1 MKYADPN
8 QKRIYETEAKAIDEI
23 QKGILEISQ
32 KEEPFD
38 IFICYKETDNHGR
51 RTPDSVLATELY
63 HELTEIGFKVFFSRI
78 TLEDK
83 LGSAYEPYIFA
94 ALNSSK
100 VMVVLGTRAEYF
112 NAVWVKNEWN
122 RYLALI
128 RQGAKKTLIPAYK
141 DMDPY
146 DLPEEF
152 SHLQALDM
160 SKLGF
165 MQDLTHGIQKLVEP
179 EKEQEDDTA
188 TSGVTVNSLLKRAHI
203 FLEDEDWASADEYCE
218 KVLDM
223 DPEFSDAYIG
233 KLLAFYHCKT
243 EQELTKLCI
252 PIENNNNFE
261 KALRFADPETA
272 QKLKS
277 YQEQTLK
284 NYHYQKNE
292 EIYQQAME
300 QLKYCTNNTPF
311 IKIIQLLNK
320 IPEYKDAKEKIA
332 FCKEKIY
339 QLAIYELESAVSIP
353 SFYHIISLL
362 ENIPDY
368 KDSTEKIKLCNQKI
382 EDCNYAPI
390 YSSAKLLM
398 QSNILSNLY
407 TAKEKLESIPNYH
420 DAKELIKQCNE
431 KISETEDKLKQN
443 LSLQHQKKMERRRL
457 IKIIGIP
464 IVILAV
470 SITVGIII
478 FSVVISPSMKYNQAI
493 SDFNNGNYLKAADL
507 FSKADSYQDSSHYLQ
522 NCIENFNGQTVT
534 FGNYPQTD
542 PNQKEPIEWKILTVK
557 DGNALLLSDK
567 SLDCQPFIDSSDD
580 YGTWYHS
587 TLRKWLNEDFMK
599 TAFSKQEQQKMITS
613 TISTP
618 PNPTYG
624 TLGGQDTKDKLFLL
638 SIDEVETYFPEK
650 QNRFSLPTQQLED
663 TILSEFLPRNGWY
676 LRSPGMTAGL
686 ISCVSTVGEIN
697 MVGKYAENRME
708 IRPAMWI
715 AVKEFV

>member
-1 MKYADPN
+1 MAIFKCKMCGGDLNVTGETGVAECEYCGTQQTIPKLNDEKRMNLYDRANHFRRNNEFDKAMSIYESILEEDHTDAEAYWSLILCKYGIEYVEDPSSHKRVPTCNRTQFTSIFDDVDYQSALKYADPN

-233 KLLAFYHCKT
+233 KLLAFYHCET

-300 QLKYCTNNTPF
+300 QLKSATQSPSF
-311 IKIIQLLNK
+311 IRIMSILEKV
-320 IPEYKDAKEKIA
+320 PEHKDAKEKIQ
-332 FCKEKIY
+332 FCQEKVY
-339 QLAIYELESAVSIP
+339 QSAIQEFQTSSTVT
-353 SFYHIISLL
+353 SFHSVLSLL
-362 ENIPDY
+362 EEIPDY
-368 KDSTEKIKLCNQKI
+368 KDAKDKIELCKEKIEQAR
-382 EDCNYAPI
+382 YVPI
-390 YSSAKLLM
+390 YSSAKELLE
-398 QSNILSNLY
+398 SNNL
-407 TAKEKLESIPNYH
+407 ADLQIARAKLEKIINYL
-420 DAKELIKQCNE
+420 DAKELLKQCE
-431 KISETEDKLKQN
+431 IKITEAE
-443 LSLQHQKKMERRRL
+443 KKMQREIEQQYQEKLRRKK
-457 IKIIGIP
+457 KITIIAIL

-470 SITVGIII
+470 LITVGIII

-493 SDFNNGNYLKAADL
+493 SDFNNRNYLEAAEL
-507 FSKADSYQDSSHYLQ
+507 FSKAGSYQDSSHYL
-522 NCIENFNGQTVT
+522 
-534 FGNYPQTD
+534 
-542 PNQKEPIEWKILTVK
+542 
-557 DGNALLLSDK
+557 
-567 SLDCQPFIDSSDD
+567 
-580 YGTWYHS
+580 
-587 TLRKWLNEDFMK
+587 
-599 TAFSKQEQQKMITS
+599 
-613 TISTP
+613 
-618 PNPTYG
+618 
-624 TLGGQDTKDKLFLL
+624 
-638 SIDEVETYFPEK
+638 
-650 QNRFSLPTQQLED
+650 
-663 TILSEFLPRNGWY
+663 
-676 LRSPGMTAGL
+676 
-686 ISCVSTVGEIN
+686 
-697 MVGKYAENRME
+697 
-708 IRPAMWI
+708 
-715 AVKEFV
+715 

>member
-1 MKYADPN
+1 MAIFKCKMCGGNLNVTGETGVAECEYCGTQQTIPKLNDEKRMNLYDRANHFRRNNEFDKAMSIYESILEEDHTDAEAYWSLILCKYGIEYVEDPSSHKRVPTCNRTQFTSIFDDVDYQSALKYADPN

-112 NAVWVKNEWN
+112 NAVWVKNEWS

-300 QLKYCTNNTPF
+300 QLKSATQSPSF
-311 IKIIQLLNK
+311 IRIMSILEKV
-320 IPEYKDAKEKIA
+320 PEHKDAKEKIQ
-332 FCKEKIY
+332 FCQEKVY
-339 QLAIYELESAVSIP
+339 QSAIQEFQTSSTVT
-353 SFYHIISLL
+353 SFHSVLSLL
-362 ENIPDY
+362 EEIPDY
-368 KDSTEKIKLCNQKI
+368 KDAKDKIELCKEKIEQAR
-382 EDCNYAPI
+382 YVPI
-390 YSSAKLLM
+390 YSSAKELLE
-398 QSNILSNLY
+398 SNNL
-407 TAKEKLESIPNYH
+407 ADLQIARAKLEKIINYL
-420 DAKELIKQCNE
+420 DAKELLKQCE
-431 KISETEDKLKQN
+431 IKITEAE
-443 LSLQHQKKMERRRL
+443 KKMQREIEQQYQEKLRRKK
-457 IKIIGIP
+457 KITIIAIL

-470 SITVGIII
+470 LITVGIII

-507 FSKADSYQDSSHYLQ
+507 FSKADSYQDISHYL
-522 NCIENFNGQTVT
+522 
-534 FGNYPQTD
+534 
-542 PNQKEPIEWKILTVK
+542 
-557 DGNALLLSDK
+557 
-567 SLDCQPFIDSSDD
+567 
-580 YGTWYHS
+580 
-587 TLRKWLNEDFMK
+587 
-599 TAFSKQEQQKMITS
+599 
-613 TISTP
+613 
-618 PNPTYG
+618 
-624 TLGGQDTKDKLFLL
+624 
-638 SIDEVETYFPEK
+638 
-650 QNRFSLPTQQLED
+650 
-663 TILSEFLPRNGWY
+663 
-676 LRSPGMTAGL
+676 
-686 ISCVSTVGEIN
+686 
-697 MVGKYAENRME
+697 
-708 IRPAMWI
+708 
-715 AVKEFV
+715 

>member
-1 MKYADPN
+1 MAIFKCKMCGGDLNVTGETGVAECEYCGTQQTIPKLNDEKRMNLYDRANHFRRNNEFDKAMSIYESILEEDHTDAEAYWSLILCKYGIEYVEDPSSHKRVPTCNRTQFTSIFDDVDYQSALKYADPN

-188 TSGVTVNSLLKRAHI
+188 TNGVTVNSLLKRAHI

-300 QLKYCTNNTPF
+300 QLKSATQSPAF
-311 IKIIQLLNK
+311 IRIMSILEKV
-320 IPEYKDAKEKIA
+320 PEHKDAKEKIQ
-332 FCKEKIY
+332 FCQEKVY
-339 QLAIYELESAVSIP
+339 QSAIQEFQTSSTVT
-353 SFYHIISLL
+353 SFHSVLSLL
-362 ENIPDY
+362 EEIPDY
-368 KDSTEKIKLCNQKI
+368 KDAKDKIELCKEKIEQAR
-382 EDCNYAPI
+382 YVPI
-390 YSSAKLLM
+390 YSSAKELLE
-398 QSNILSNLY
+398 SNNL
-407 TAKEKLESIPNYH
+407 ADLQIARAKLEKIINYL
-420 DAKELIKQCNE
+420 DAKELLKQCE
-431 KISETEDKLKQN
+431 IKITEAE
-443 LSLQHQKKMERRRL
+443 KKMQREIEQQYQEKLRRKK
-457 IKIIGIP
+457 KITIISIL
-464 IVILAV
+464 IVILSV
-470 SITVGIII
+470 LITVGIII

-493 SDFNNGNYLKAADL
+493 SDFNNGNYLEAAEL
-507 FSKADSYQDSSHYLQ
+507 FSKADSYQDISHYL
-522 NCIENFNGQTVT
+522 
-534 FGNYPQTD
+534 
-542 PNQKEPIEWKILTVK
+542 
-557 DGNALLLSDK
+557 
-567 SLDCQPFIDSSDD
+567 
-580 YGTWYHS
+580 
-587 TLRKWLNEDFMK
+587 
-599 TAFSKQEQQKMITS
+599 
-613 TISTP
+613 
-618 PNPTYG
+618 
-624 TLGGQDTKDKLFLL
+624 
-638 SIDEVETYFPEK
+638 
-650 QNRFSLPTQQLED
+650 
-663 TILSEFLPRNGWY
+663 
-676 LRSPGMTAGL
+676 
-686 ISCVSTVGEIN
+686 
-697 MVGKYAENRME
+697 
-708 IRPAMWI
+708 
-715 AVKEFV
+715 

>member
-1 MKYADPN
+1 MAIFKCKMCGGDLNVTGETGVAECEYCGTQQTIPKLNDEKRMNLYDRANHFRRNNEFDKAMSIYESILEEDHTDAEAYWSLILCKYGIEYVEDPSSHKRVPTCNRTQFTSIFDDVDYQSALKYADPN

-165 MQDLTHGIQKLVEP
+165 MQDLTYGIQKLVEP

-300 QLKYCTNNTPF
+300 QLKSATQSPSF
-311 IKIIQLLNK
+311 IRIMSILEKV
-320 IPEYKDAKEKIA
+320 PEHKDAKEKIQ
-332 FCKEKIY
+332 FCQEKVY
-339 QLAIYELESAVSIP
+339 QSAIQEFQTSSTVT
-353 SFYHIISLL
+353 SFHSVLSLL
-362 ENIPDY
+362 EEIPDY
-368 KDSTEKIKLCNQKI
+368 KDAKDKIELCKEKIEQAR
-382 EDCNYAPI
+382 YVPI
-390 YSSAKLLM
+390 YSSAKELLE
-398 QSNILSNLY
+398 SNNL
-407 TAKEKLESIPNYH
+407 ADLQIARAKLEKIINYL
-420 DAKELIKQCNE
+420 DAKELLKQCE
-431 KISETEDKLKQN
+431 IKITEAE
-443 LSLQHQKKMERRRL
+443 KKMQREIEQQYQEKLRRKK
-457 IKIIGIP
+457 KITIIAIL

-470 SITVGIII
+470 LITVGIII

-493 SDFNNGNYLKAADL
+493 SDFNNRNYLEAAEL
-507 FSKADSYQDSSHYLQ
+507 FSKAGSYQDSSHYL
-522 NCIENFNGQTVT
+522 
-534 FGNYPQTD
+534 
-542 PNQKEPIEWKILTVK
+542 
-557 DGNALLLSDK
+557 
-567 SLDCQPFIDSSDD
+567 
-580 YGTWYHS
+580 
-587 TLRKWLNEDFMK
+587 
-599 TAFSKQEQQKMITS
+599 
-613 TISTP
+613 
-618 PNPTYG
+618 
-624 TLGGQDTKDKLFLL
+624 
-638 SIDEVETYFPEK
+638 
-650 QNRFSLPTQQLED
+650 
-663 TILSEFLPRNGWY
+663 
-676 LRSPGMTAGL
+676 
-686 ISCVSTVGEIN
+686 
-697 MVGKYAENRME
+697 
-708 IRPAMWI
+708 
-715 AVKEFV
+715 

>member
-1 MKYADPN
+1 MAIFKCKMCGGDLNVTGETGVAECEYCGTQQTIPKLNDEKRMNLYDRANHFRRNNEFDKAMSIYESILEEDHTDAEAYWSLILCKYGIEYVEDPSSHKRVPTCNRTQFTSIFDDVDYQSALKYADPN

-300 QLKYCTNNTPF
+300 QLKSATQSPSF
-311 IKIIQLLNK
+311 IRIMSILEKV
-320 IPEYKDAKEKIA
+320 PEHKDAKEKIQ
-332 FCKEKIY
+332 FCQEKVY
-339 QLAIYELESAVSIP
+339 QSAIQEFQTSSTVT
-353 SFYHIISLL
+353 SFHSVLSLL
-362 ENIPDY
+362 EEIPDY
-368 KDSTEKIKLCNQKI
+368 KDAKDKIELCKEKIEQAR
-382 EDCNYAPI
+382 YVPI
-390 YSSAKLLM
+390 YSSAKELLE
-398 QSNILSNLY
+398 SNNL
-407 TAKEKLESIPNYH
+407 ADLQIARAKLEKIINYL
-420 DAKELIKQCNE
+420 DAKELLKQCE
-431 KISETEDKLKQN
+431 IKITEAE
-443 LSLQHQKKMERRRL
+443 KKMQREIEQQYQEKLRRKK
-457 IKIIGIP
+457 KITIIAIL

-470 SITVGIII
+470 LITVGIII

-493 SDFNNGNYLKAADL
+493 SDFNNRNYLEAAEL
-507 FSKADSYQDSSHYLQ
+507 FSKAGSYQDSSHYL
-522 NCIENFNGQTVT
+522 
-534 FGNYPQTD
+534 
-542 PNQKEPIEWKILTVK
+542 
-557 DGNALLLSDK
+557 
-567 SLDCQPFIDSSDD
+567 
-580 YGTWYHS
+580 
-587 TLRKWLNEDFMK
+587 
-599 TAFSKQEQQKMITS
+599 
-613 TISTP
+613 
-618 PNPTYG
+618 
-624 TLGGQDTKDKLFLL
+624 
-638 SIDEVETYFPEK
+638 
-650 QNRFSLPTQQLED
+650 
-663 TILSEFLPRNGWY
+663 
-676 LRSPGMTAGL
+676 
-686 ISCVSTVGEIN
+686 
-697 MVGKYAENRME
+697 
-708 IRPAMWI
+708 
-715 AVKEFV
+715 

>member
-1 MKYADPN
+1 MAIFKCKMCGGDLNVTGETGVAECEYCGTQQTIPKLNDEKRMNLYDRANHFRRNNEFDKAMSIYESILEEDHTDAEAYWSLILCKYGIEYVEDPSSHKRVPTCNRTQFTSIFDDVDYQSALKYADPN

-63 HELTEIGFKVFFSRI
+63 HELTEIRFKVFFSRI

-300 QLKYCTNNTPF
+300 QLKSATQSPSF
-311 IKIIQLLNK
+311 IRIMSILEKV
-320 IPEYKDAKEKIA
+320 PEHKDAKEKIQ
-332 FCKEKIY
+332 FCQEKVY
-339 QLAIYELESAVSIP
+339 QSAIQEFQTSSTVT
-353 SFYHIISLL
+353 SFHSVLSLL
-362 ENIPDY
+362 EEIPDY
-368 KDSTEKIKLCNQKI
+368 KDAKDKIELCKEKIEQAR
-382 EDCNYAPI
+382 YVPI
-390 YSSAKLLM
+390 YSSAKELLE
-398 QSNILSNLY
+398 SNNL
-407 TAKEKLESIPNYH
+407 ADLQIARAKLEKIINYL
-420 DAKELIKQCNE
+420 DAKELLKQCE
-431 KISETEDKLKQN
+431 IKITEAE
-443 LSLQHQKKMERRRL
+443 KKMQREIEQQYQEKLRRKK
-457 IKIIGIP
+457 KITIIAIL

-470 SITVGIII
+470 LITVGIII

-493 SDFNNGNYLKAADL
+493 SDFNNGNYLEAADL
-507 FSKADSYQDSSHYLQ
+507 SSKADSYQDISHYL
-522 NCIENFNGQTVT
+522 
-534 FGNYPQTD
+534 
-542 PNQKEPIEWKILTVK
+542 
-557 DGNALLLSDK
+557 
-567 SLDCQPFIDSSDD
+567 
-580 YGTWYHS
+580 
-587 TLRKWLNEDFMK
+587 
-599 TAFSKQEQQKMITS
+599 
-613 TISTP
+613 
-618 PNPTYG
+618 
-624 TLGGQDTKDKLFLL
+624 
-638 SIDEVETYFPEK
+638 
-650 QNRFSLPTQQLED
+650 
-663 TILSEFLPRNGWY
+663 
-676 LRSPGMTAGL
+676 
-686 ISCVSTVGEIN
+686 
-697 MVGKYAENRME
+697 
-708 IRPAMWI
+708 
-715 AVKEFV
+715 